1 MATKYSYAPEK
12 SLKWNSKWNDIKS
25 ETTVKRN
32 EDLYSI
38 YLDIKYY
45 REFIELS
52 KSVKE
57 KQAVEINGEKYSLT
71 YRLPFPNL

>member
-1 MATKYSYAPEK
+1 VPERYG
-12 SLKWNSKWNDIKS
+12 SEWNDIKS

-38 YLDIKYY
+38 YLDKEYY
-45 REFIELS
+45 EEFIELL
-52 KSVKE
+52 KNTKE
-57 KQAVEINGEKYSLT
+57 KQAVEINVEKYSLT

>member
-12 SLKWNSKWNDIKS
+12 SLKWNSEWNDIKS

-38 YLDIKYY
+38 YLDKKYY
-45 REFIELS
+45 EEFIELLE
-52 KSVKE
+52 KTKE
-57 KQAVEINGEKYSLT
+57 KQAIEINGKKYSLT
-71 YRLPFPNL
+71 YRLLFPNL